1 MRNLIAA
8 ADGCS
13 WPRADDRGRATDPA
27 SGPSFVCVTTADE
40 EFAALYGARLRAV
53 RRTAYL
59 LCGDWRAAEDLAQ
72 TAFAKLYAAW
82 PRLRDP
88 RAADAYLRRIV
99 ARAHVDEARRPW
111 HRRELSSGDLPEPA
125 SPTGDASED
134 RVVVLAALAGVPPRQ
149 RACLVL
155 RYYDDCSVTETA
167 AALGC
172 SEGTVKSNTARGLDA
187 LRRLLPVGE
196 ETR

>member
-1 MRNLIAA
+1 MS
-8 ADGCS
+8 AD
-13 WPRADDRGRATDPA
+13 AD
-27 SGPSFVCVTTADE
+27 
-40 EFAALYGARLRAV
+40 FAALFAARAAGT

-59 LCGDWRAAEDLAQ
+59 LCGNWQQAEDLTQ

-88 RAADAYLRRIV
+88 AAAEAYLRQIL
-99 ARAHVDEARRPW
+99 ARACVDESRRPW
-111 HRRELSSGDLPEPA
+111 RRERATADLPETAAPA
-125 SPTGDASED
+125 DPADD
-134 RVVVLAALAGVPPRQ
+134 RLALRAALARVPPRQ

-155 RYYDDCSVTETA
+155 RYFADCSVQETA

-187 LRRLLPVGE
+187 LRLLPELSVTG
-196 ETR
+196 RDLP